1 MDITRFHER
10 WPNTRPTSPATC
22 DRRIDIDANHGESGE
37 DGDRVDGKVDL
48 LDVIVIEKS
57 DGDKVEKLEFQ
68 VVQLVEDE
76 DGEEYAVAYSEAAD
90 EFVITDGTGQ
100 LLEDNELAQE
110 ILDEFLILAEES
122 EIEKP

>member
-1 MDITRFHER
+1 
-10 WPNTRPTSPATC
+10 
-22 DRRIDIDANHGESGE
+22 
-37 DGDRVDGKVDL
+37 
-48 LDVIVIEKS
+48 VIVIEKR
-57 DGDKVEKLEFQ
+57 DGDKVENLEFQ

-76 DGEEYAVAYSEAAD
+76 DGAEYAVAYSEAAD

-110 ILDEFLILAEES
+110 ILDEFLVLAEES